1 MHEFMT
7 TEPRDY
13 HVMLA
18 EKHKVLFL
26 GMGGGMDVLSAM
38 MVRASLM
45 LPATITTLLGGIHR
59 ASLTAYRQLTIVNK
73 SVAWVHAH
81 STRKKTGRFGE
92 PALATVLGESILL
105 LSQHRGAA
113 GMAGDLNAFVQ
124 QEGIDLVIF
133 VDGGFDSLLVGDE
146 NSLASL
152 RSDQVSLAMAAQLH
166 CATLMANVGF
176 GVEPEIAHSY
186 VLRNIAALIQHQGFL
201 GATGLS
207 AQVAQTCLPIVD
219 AVLATTRS
227 STVSSIRAALGGYFG
242 PFDNPAWAAGQV
254 FVSPLMLIAFFFDP
268 QVVYA
273 QSPFAQLIAGTHSAG
288 EIDQALRQF
297 REQRQRGPRLEI
309 PL

>member
-7 TEPRDY
+7 AEPVDY
-13 HVMLA
+13 HMVLA
-18 EKHKVLFL
+18 GKQKVLFL

-38 MVRASLM
+38 LVRASLM
-45 LPATITTLLGGIHR
+45 IPPAVTTLLGGIHR

-73 SVAWVHAH
+73 SVAWAHAH
-81 STRKKTGRFGE
+81 STRKKAGRFGE
-92 PALATVLGESILL
+92 PALASVLGQPIVL

-152 RSDQVSLAMAAQLH
+152 RSDQVSLAMASQLR

-176 GVEPEIAHSY
+176 GVEPEIAHHY
-186 VLRNIAALIQHQGFL
+186 VLRNIAALVQRQGFL

-207 AQVAQTCLPIVD
+207 AHVAQSCLPIVD
-219 AVLATTRS
+219 AVLAITRS

-242 PFDNPAWAAGQV
+242 PFDNPAWAHGQV

-273 QSPFAQLIAGTHSAG
+273 HSPLAQMIAATRSAD

-297 REQRQRGPRLEI
+297 REQRERGPRLEI